1 MLYFLFYQYIDGIFL
16 LSFVYLLLG
25 DTMKLDGLM
34 IAHRGIFDNKQIPE
48 NSLLSFS
55 KAIQLN
61 YPIELDVQLT
71 KDKQLVVFHDLSL
84 ERMCGTKKF
93 ISDLTLQEL
102 RNYSLLSTDEKI
114 PSLQEVLDLVCGRVL
129 LDIEVKHS
137 SSIDVIASI
146 LLEVLK
152 DYSGDVLL
160 KSFQPNMVRYLKKHC
175 SYPIGLLMTY
185 FPTSK
190 LYSYFMSSE
199 LLVQYTKADFIAVNK
214 KIIEKKRIQK
224 FRKKRPVFVWALKE
238 KKEFLI
244 YKNWADSF
252 LFDSSKRR
260 F

>member
-1 MLYFLFYQYIDGIFL
+1 
-16 LSFVYLLLG
+16 
-25 DTMKLDGLM
+25 MKLDGLM

-84 ERMCGTKKF
+84 ERMCGTEKF

-114 PSLQEVLDLVCGRVL
+114 PSLQEVLDLVHGKVL
-129 LDIEVKHS
+129 LDIEVKHTS
-137 SSIDVIASI
+137 SVDVIGNLLLDI
-146 LLEVLK
+146 LK
-152 DYSGDVLL
+152 TYSGQVLL
-160 KSFQPNMVRYLKKHC
+160 KSFQPSMVRYLKKHC
-175 SYPIGLLMTY
+175 SYPIGLLITY

-190 LYSYFMSSE
+190 FYSYFMSSE
-199 LLVQYTKADFIAVNK
+199 LLLLYTKPDFIAVNK
-214 KIIEKKRIQK
+214 KIVRKRRIQR
-224 FRKKRPVFVWALKE
+224 FRQKIFLFVWTMNGKEEVLKY
-238 KKEFLI
+238 KK
-244 YKNWADSF
+244 WADSF

-260 F
+260 FY

>member
-84 ERMCGTKKF
+84 ERMCGTEKF

-114 PSLQEVLDLVCGRVL
+114 PSLQEVLDLVC
-129 LDIEVKHS
+129 
-137 SSIDVIASI
+137 
-146 LLEVLK
+146 
-152 DYSGDVLL
+152 
-160 KSFQPNMVRYLKKHC
+160 
-175 SYPIGLLMTY
+175 
-185 FPTSK
+185 
-190 LYSYFMSSE
+190 
-199 LLVQYTKADFIAVNK
+199 
-214 KIIEKKRIQK
+214 
-224 FRKKRPVFVWALKE
+224 W
-238 KKEFLI
+238 
-244 YKNWADSF
+244 
-252 LFDSSKRR
+252 
-260 F
+260 